1 MSEDDLELLG
11 QMVDR
16 LDNLTYAAA
25 LPVPVEIHMKGM
37 VGSIE
42 GIRNELKAFLVGKG
56 FNPWSDE

>member
-1 MSEDDLELLG
+1 
-11 QMVDR
+11 
-16 LDNLTYAAA
+16 
-25 LPVPVEIHMKGM
+25 M